1 MSRACFETPGDG
13 LANVFQRLGDQ
24 CRYGLGKHRRG
35 VARTSVQRG
44 YRRGRSA
51 RQPGPCGPVR
61 RPRIRATAPAS
72 VIVLDENI
80 GEGQGLLHES
90 GELESAA

>member
-1 MSRACFETPGDG
+1 
-13 LANVFQRLGDQ
+13 
-24 CRYGLGKHRRG
+24 
-35 VARTSVQRG
+35 
-44 YRRGRSA
+44 
-51 RQPGPCGPVR
+51 
-61 RPRIRATAPAS
+61 